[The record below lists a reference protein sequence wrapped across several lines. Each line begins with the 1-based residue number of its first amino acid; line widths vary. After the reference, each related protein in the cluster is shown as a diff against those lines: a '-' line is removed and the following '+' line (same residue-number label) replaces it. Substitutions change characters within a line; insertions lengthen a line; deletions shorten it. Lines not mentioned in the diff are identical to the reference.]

1 VFLHSVAEGPAN
13 QSYGLQVAQ
22 LAGVPAAVIQIAK
35 KRLVQLENQNI
46 ERGGQGDLFAP
57 SAEPAIHYQ
66 PHPSLEMLKTIN
78 PDELTPKAALEL
90 LYQLRK
96 LAQQD

>member
-1 VFLHSVAEGPAN
+1 VFLHSVSEGPAN

-35 KRLVQLENQNI
+35 KRLLQLENQNI
-46 ERGGQGDLFAP
+46 GRGGQGDLFAP
-57 SAEPAIHYQ
+57 PAEPAIQYE
-66 PHPSLEMLKTIN
+66 PHPSLEMLKAIN
-78 PDELTPKAALEL
+78 PDELTPKAALEV

-96 LAQQD
+96 LVQQD